1 MKKQLFIL
9 LVIFGFG
16 NLFAQLTL
24 EHSYLGSDFGRF
36 LYVDDS
42 NTNYGIVKDER
53 SIDIYDENH
62 QLFKSVT
69 APVPN
74 DYYFYTDLFLT
85 PYQMSKYV
93 FNEDEKL
100 ELILPFTNSDN
111 DQITIIINEDGE
123 VIHEFGDEYYWYYT
137 IFHDNVSNQNKFIIT
152 KTEDFWISEVYLLP
166 TSELTTKEIQS
177 KNELSA
183 YPIPAN
189 SNFTIINPNN
199 GINKVELFDMNGA
212 LILSQNF
219 NTSDKKITLDVAF
232 LPKGVYVYKI
242 GSYQSKLIKR

>member
-9 LVIFGFG
+9 LVILGFG

-24 EHSYLGSDFGRF
+24 EHSYESNDFGRF
-36 LYVDDS
+36 LYKDDS
-42 NTNYGIVKDER
+42 NTNYGILRDEKI
-53 SIDIYDENH
+53 IDIYDENH

-69 APVPN
+69 APVP
-74 DYYFYTDLFLT
+74 DG
-85 PYQMSKYV
+85 YQFFGEINLNPEYQISKYV

-100 ELILPFTNSDN
+100 ELILPFTNGN
-111 DQITIIINEDGE
+111 EYITIIFNEDGE
-123 VIHEFGDEYYWYYT
+123 IIHEFGDEYWWYYT
-137 IFHDNVSNQNKFIIT
+137 IFHDNVSNRNKFIIS
-152 KTEDFWISEVYLLP
+152 KSEDFWITEVYLLP

-199 GINKVELFDMNGA
+199 GENKVELFDMNGA

-242 GSYQSKLIKR
+242 GSYQSKLIKK